1 MALGAEKC
9 SFLQYQD
16 KEGGPMGFV
25 FLVAVSGSW
34 LCPSTELPPGIC
46 SQRPLG
52 PGLHRVATGT
62 RGRVRECGHEEAWC
76 ALMLGQPSPQT
87 RSPTISSHLSLQP
100 CPRALCVVGETN
112 PEAAAQA
119 RAERRERTRRR
130 AGGAGSL
137 AEVWRSEAATGEDTP
152 RRGNFV
158 RQLVGG
164 ARRGPQ
170 SLSTGWA
177 VILEVQAAKLS
188 RRRLALV

>member
-1 MALGAEKC
+1 M
-9 SFLQYQD
+9 SFLL
-16 KEGGPMGFV
+16 GFPG
-25 FLVAVSGSW
+25 AGCAPPQS
-34 LCPSTELPPGIC
+34 CPPGFAH
-46 SQRPLG
+46 SAHWDLASTGLPQV
-52 PGLHRVATGT
+52 PGAACESVG
-62 RGRVRECGHEEAWC
+62 VRKPWC